1 MEFKKIKKGD
11 YVSWSAE
18 RMFKGWN
25 TFGKIVS
32 KNTKEI
38 VILTYDDFT
47 ETILSKGGDAIKKEM
62 QLADKEDVENYLIDV
77 ARELEIERINIKS
90 ELKRI
95 DKEILKYKE
104 FEV

>member
-11 YVSWSAE
+11 YVTWSAE
-18 RMFKGWN
+18 RMTKSWN
-25 TFGKIVS
+25 TFGKILS

-38 VILTYDDFT
+38 VVLTYDDFT
-47 ETILSKGGDAIKKEM
+47 ETTLHKSGEAIKEEM
-62 QLADKEDVENYLIDV
+62 QHADKEDVENYLIDM
-77 ARELEIERINIKS
+77 ARELEIEKINLKS

-95 DKEILKYKE
+95 DKEMLKYKE